1 LNLAEISAR
10 AADATLARWFKSILA
25 GVGGAA
31 LALGILTFLMNFGS
45 LVLVKTWLQP
55 SDTTKAQ
62 ILEDELD
69 TKLNQLNNTNQSLKH
84 RLDDMNNRLLALS
97 KDSNTK

>member
-1 LNLAEISAR
+1 
-10 AADATLARWFKSILA
+10 
-25 GVGGAA
+25 
-31 LALGILTFLMNFGS
+31 MNFGS